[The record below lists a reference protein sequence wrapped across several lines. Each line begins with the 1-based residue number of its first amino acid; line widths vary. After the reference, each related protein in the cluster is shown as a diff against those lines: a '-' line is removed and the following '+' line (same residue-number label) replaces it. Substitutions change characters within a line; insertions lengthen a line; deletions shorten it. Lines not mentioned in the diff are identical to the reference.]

1 MKKLLHAEIIEK
13 RLTEEQA
20 AQAQRHPIT
29 LMVDNVRSLYNVG
42 SMFRTADSAFIQEII
57 LCGYTPHPPR
67 KEIEKTALGATHTV
81 PWRYFPDPVEAVH
94 TLRREGNR
102 IIAVEIA
109 DTHRMYDSLS
119 TKDYPLVLIVGNEIT
134 GISDEVMA
142 LVDDTV
148 EIPMYGVKHSL
159 NVSVATGIVLYEAVK
174 IWKNLLQ
181 TNTKTPQ

>member
-1 MKKLLHAEIIEK
+1 MKKLLHAEIVEK

-20 AQAQRHPIT
+20 AQSQRHPIT

-42 SMFRTADSAFIQEII
+42 SLFRTADSAFIQEII

-67 KEIEKTALGATHTV
+67 KEIEKTALGATNTV
-81 PWRYFPDPVEAVH
+81 PWRYFSRAVEAVT
-94 TLRREGNR
+94 TLRSEGKK

-109 DTHRMYDSLS
+109 DTHRMYDTLVSN
-119 TKDYPLVLIVGNEIT
+119 DYPLVLIVGNEIT
-134 GISDEVMA
+134 GIADEVMA
-142 LVDDTV
+142 LVDDTI

-174 IWKNLLQ
+174 IWRSKAERQ
-181 TNTKTPQ
+181 